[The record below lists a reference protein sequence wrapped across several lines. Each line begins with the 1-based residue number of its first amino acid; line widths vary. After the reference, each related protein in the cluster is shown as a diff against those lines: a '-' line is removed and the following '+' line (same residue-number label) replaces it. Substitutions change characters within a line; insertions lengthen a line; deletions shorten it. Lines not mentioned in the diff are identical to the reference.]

1 MSNFNELVALVAT
14 LRSEGGCPWDRAQTH
29 DTMVPY
35 LIEEAYEV
43 VDAIEGSSG
52 EELAKE
58 LGDLLFQ
65 VLFHA
70 QLGAER
76 NAFDIESDS
85 ALIRDKMIER
95 HPHVFGDGEA
105 GEADPGSVG
114 AWEAR
119 KEKKRGDG
127 SMMDGV
133 PRQLPALLRAHR
145 VGEKVSRVG
154 FDWPSL
160 DGVLA
165 KVDEELAELRAA
177 IGSGETEA
185 IKHEYGDLLLAA
197 ANLGRFVG
205 VGGEEALRHA
215 NDRFARRFRVV
226 ERLARDTGVA
236 LFDADDATLEAM
248 WAEAKRSENAGEV

>member
-1 MSNFNELVALVAT
+1 MSNFNELVTLVAT
-14 LRSEGGCPWDRAQTH
+14 LRGEGGCPWDRAQTH
-29 DTMVPY
+29 ETMVPY
-35 LIEEAYEV
+35 LIEETYEV
-43 VDAIEGSSG
+43 VDAIEQTTDA
-52 EELAKE
+52 ELAKE

-76 NAFDIESDS
+76 EAFDIESVS

-105 GEADPGSVG
+105 EESDPGSVG

-119 KEKKRGDG
+119 KAKERGDR
-127 SMMDGV
+127 SMMDGI
-133 PRQLPALLRAHR
+133 PRQMPALLRAHR

-160 DGVLA
+160 SGVLA
-165 KVDEELAELRAA
+165 KVDEELGELRAA
-177 IGSGETEA
+177 IDSGESEA
-185 IKHEYGDLLLAA
+185 IEHEYGDLLLAA

-226 ERLARDTGVA
+226 ERLALEGGIA
-236 LFDADDATLEAM
+236 LFDADDATLESL
-248 WAEAKRSENAGEV
+248 WSEAKRLENAGEV

>member
-43 VDAIEGSSG
+43 VDAIEGSSDA
-52 EELAKE
+52 ELAKE

-76 NAFDIESDS
+76 DAFDIEAVS

-105 GEADPGSVG
+105 EEADPGSVG

-119 KEKKRGDG
+119 KAKERGDR
-127 SMMDGV
+127 SMMDGI

-165 KVDEELAELRAA
+165 KVDEELAELR
-177 IGSGETEA
+177 EA
-185 IKHEYGDLLLAA
+185 IASGKDEAIEHEYGDLLLAT

-215 NDRFARRFRVV
+215 NDRFAQRFRVV
-226 ERLARDTGVA
+226 ERLAREAGVT

-248 WAEAKRSENAGEV
+248 WAEAKRSESTDGV